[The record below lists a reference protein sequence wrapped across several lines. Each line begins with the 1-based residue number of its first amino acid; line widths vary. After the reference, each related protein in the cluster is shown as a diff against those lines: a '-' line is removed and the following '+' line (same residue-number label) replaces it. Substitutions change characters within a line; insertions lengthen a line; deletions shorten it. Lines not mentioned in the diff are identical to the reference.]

1 MKRFITNKFT
11 LFSLGVIF
19 VIALWILCSVLF
31 DKNGAIFPNPIATI
45 ERFGDILSEQQT
57 YISLGY
63 TFMRMVIGFLVSFL
77 LALIVGMIA
86 GNHEEIYQFLKPLMV
101 VLKSVPTVAFV
112 FVFIVMSNAREAPIY
127 VVFVIC
133 FPILYEAV
141 VGGFKSIDKDVLD
154 AAKVDGASYLKS
166 AAFIKFPLAV
176 PYIIVGIVSSFA
188 LSFKI
193 EIMAEV
199 ITGSTKN
206 GLGSSINY
214 AYSQAEMPNVFA
226 YSLLVIIFML
236 LVSLLEEVIRQ
247 IMKKKGLIADNNNW

>member
-11 LFSLGVIF
+11 LFSLGVVF
-19 VIALWILCSVLF
+19 VVVLWILCSVLF
-31 DKNGAIFPNPIATI
+31 DKNGAIFPNPITTI
-45 ERFGDILSEQQT
+45 QRFGAILSEQQT

-63 TFMRMVIGFLVSFL
+63 TFLRMIVGFVVSFL
-77 LALIVGMIA
+77 LALIVGMLA
-86 GNHEEIYQFLKPLMV
+86 GNHQALYQFLKPLMT

-141 VGGFKSIDKDVLD
+141 VGGFKSIDKDIVD
-154 AAKVDGASYLKS
+154 ASKVDGASYLKG
-166 AAFIKFPLAV
+166 AAFIKLPLAI
-176 PYIIVGIVSSFA
+176 PYIVVGIVSSFA

-236 LVSLLEEVIRQ
+236 LVSLIEEIVKHTL
-247 IMKKKGLIADNNNW
+247 KKKGLIENNN

>member
-11 LFSLGVIF
+11 LFALGVLF
-19 VIALWILCSVLF
+19 VIALWFICALLF
-31 DKNGAIFPNPIATI
+31 DKNNAIFPNPLITFQ
-45 ERFGDILSEQQT
+45 RFGEIIVDEQT

-63 TFMRMVIGFLVSFL
+63 TFLRMIIGFIISFL
-77 LALIVGMIA
+77 LALIVGMLA
-86 GNHEEIYQFLKPLMV
+86 GNHEKLYQFLKPLMV
-101 VLKSVPTVAFV
+101 VLKSVPTVAFI
-112 FVFIVMSNAREAPIY
+112 FVFIVMSNARDAPIY
-127 VVFVIC
+127 VVLVIC
-133 FPILYEAV
+133 FPILYEAI
-141 VGGFKSIDKDVLD
+141 VGGFQNIDKDVLD
-154 AAKVDGASYLKS
+154 ASKVDGASYLKE
-166 AAFIKFPLAV
+166 AAFIKLPLAV

-193 EIMAEV
+193 AIMAEV

-236 LVSLLEEVIRQ
+236 LVTLLEEVLKQ
-247 IMKKKGLIADNNNW
+247 ILKKRGLFIDKH

>member
-1 MKRFITNKFT
+1 
-11 LFSLGVIF
+11 
-19 VIALWILCSVLF
+19 
-31 DKNGAIFPNPIATI
+31 
-45 ERFGDILSEQQT
+45 
-57 YISLGY
+57 
-63 TFMRMVIGFLVSFL
+63 
-77 LALIVGMIA
+77 
-86 GNHEEIYQFLKPLMV
+86 MV

-166 AAFIKFPLAV
+166 ATFIKFPLAV
-176 PYIIVGIVSSFA
+176 PYSIVGIVSSFA

-247 IMKKKGLIADNNNW
+247 IMKKKGLIAVNNNW

>member
-19 VIALWILCSVLF
+19 VIAVWIICSLLF
-31 DKNGAIFPNPIATI
+31 DKNGAIFPNPLVTVQ
-45 ERFGDILSEQQT
+45 RFGGILTESQT

-63 TFMRMVIGFLVSFL
+63 TFFRMLVGFAISFL
-77 LALIVGMIA
+77 LALVIGMLS
-86 GNHEEIYQFLKPLMV
+86 GNHEKLYQFLKPLMV

-141 VGGFKSIDKDVLD
+141 VGGFKSINRDVID
-154 AAKVDGASYLKS
+154 ASKVDGASYLKG
-166 AAFIKFPLAV
+166 AVFVKLPLAV

-214 AYSQAEMPNVFA
+214 AYTQAEMPNVFA

-236 LVSLLEEVIRQ
+236 LVTLLEDVIRQ
-247 IMKKKGLIADNNNW
+247 IMKKKGLIVDNNN

>member
-19 VIALWILCSVLF
+19 VIALWIICSLLF
-31 DKNGAIFPNPIATI
+31 DKNGAIFPNPLVTVQ
-45 ERFGDILSEQQT
+45 RFGTILTEPQT

-63 TFMRMVIGFLVSFL
+63 TFLRMLIGFAISFL
-77 LALIVGMIA
+77 LALIVGMLA
-86 GNHEEIYQFLKPLMV
+86 GNHQKLYQLLKPLMV

-141 VGGFKSIDKDVLD
+141 VGGFQNIDKDVID
-154 AAKVDGASYLKS
+154 ASKVDGASYIKG
-166 AAFIKFPLAV
+166 AVFVKFPLAI

-236 LVSLLEEVIRQ
+236 LVTLLEDVIRQ
-247 IMKKKGLIADNNNW
+247 LMKKKGLIVDNNN

>member
-19 VIALWILCSVLF
+19 VIALWIICSLLF
-31 DKNGAIFPNPIATI
+31 DKNGAIFPNPLVTVQ
-45 ERFGDILSEQQT
+45 RFGTILTEPQT

-63 TFMRMVIGFLVSFL
+63 TFLRMLIGFAISFL
-77 LALIVGMIA
+77 LALIVGMLA
-86 GNHEEIYQFLKPLMV
+86 GNHQKLYQLLKPLMV

-141 VGGFKSIDKDVLD
+141 VGGFQNIDKDVID
-154 AAKVDGASYLKS
+154 ASKVDGASYIKG
-166 AAFIKFPLAV
+166 AVFVKFPLAI

-206 GLGSSINY
+206 GLGISINY
-214 AYSQAEMPNVFA
+214 ACSQAEMPNVFA

-236 LVSLLEEVIRQ
+236 LVTLLEDVIRQ
-247 IMKKKGLIADNNNW
+247 LMKKKGLIVDNNN

>member
-1 MKRFITNKFT
+1 MKRFITNKFS
-11 LFSLGVIF
+11 LFALGVVF
-19 VIALWILCSVLF
+19 VIALWIVCSLLF
-31 DKNGAIFPNPIATI
+31 DKNGAIFPNPLATI
-45 ERFGDILSEQQT
+45 ERFGGILSEQQT

-63 TFMRMVIGFLVSFL
+63 TFLRMLIGFAISFI
-77 LALIVGMIA
+77 LALIVGMLA
-86 GNHEEIYQFLKPLMV
+86 GNHKEIYQFLKPLMT
-101 VLKSVPTVAFV
+101 VLKSVPTVAFI

-127 VVFVIC
+127 VVLVIC

-141 VGGFKSIDKDVLD
+141 VGGFKNIDKDVLD
-154 AAKVDGASYLKS
+154 AAKVDGASYMKS
-166 AAFIKFPLAV
+166 AALIKFPLAV

-206 GLGSSINY
+206 GLGSSINF

-236 LVSLLEEVIRQ
+236 LVTLAEEIVRQ
-247 IMKKKGLIADNNNW
+247 IMKKKGLLIDNNN